1 MKLKNY
7 LNKNKIGG
15 LILIIVI
22 IIAFGFG
29 GFGGGF
35 LSNNQN
41 NLAKI
46 NKTNVTSQDL
56 IDFINRSGIAQETIQ
71 KNINNNIIEELLTG
85 LVSNILLSFEIEDF
99 DMTISQNSLSDKIK
113 LNNNFNDN
121 NGNFERLK
129 YEKFL
134 LENNISAPLFEK
146 RLKDRELQKK
156 LFDFIGAGTVSPKF
170 LTKKLYE
177 VENRKLNI
185 EFINLDMFYKKSD
198 EITEN
203 DLISFIEENEDKL
216 KVEYIDFKYALIN
229 PRNLIGISEYN
240 QEFFDKID
248 QIENSILNGVEFDS
262 IISELNI
269 NTTKI
274 EDYKYSDTSNNIQ
287 KKIYE
292 VRNNDFDIFEEG
304 ENYIIYK
311 IESLKKKKPN
321 LNDNQIRKEIIE
333 LVVQKN
339 KFDYN
344 KNILEKIKNDKFTK
358 QDFLELGK
366 DQIQSLKF
374 NSIKDNNKFEINSV
388 QMLYSLPLD
397 SFTLINDDNKNI
409 YLAKINNYDEINI
422 EMNSED
428 FEKFS
433 NKENMEIRNNI
444 LKSYDLLI
452 NQKYNVDINQV
463 AINNVK
469 NLFQWL

>member
-1 MKLKNY
+1 MKLGNY

-41 NLAKI
+41 NVAKI
-46 NKTNVTSQDL
+46 NKTNITSQDL

-99 DMTISQNSLSDKIK
+99 DMTISQSSLSDKIK
-113 LNNNFNDN
+113 FNNNFNDD

-170 LTKKLYE
+170 LAKKLYE

-203 DLISFIEENEDKL
+203 DLINFINENEDQL
-216 KVEYIDFKYALIN
+216 KVEYIDFKYASIN
-229 PRNLIGISEYN
+229 PQNLIGINEYN
-240 QEFFDKID
+240 QEFFDKIE

-269 NTTKI
+269 STTKV
-274 EDYKYSDTSNNIQ
+274 EDYKYSDTSNDIQ

-292 VRNNDFDIFEEG
+292 VRNNNFDIFEEG

-321 LNDNQIRKEIIE
+321 LKDNQIKKEIIE

-344 KNILEKIKNDKFTK
+344 KNILEKIKNEKFTE
-358 QDFLELGK
+358 QNFLELGK

-388 QMLYSLPLD
+388 KMLYSLPLK
-397 SFTLINDDNKNI
+397 SITLINDENNNI
-409 YLAKINNYDEINI
+409 YLAKINNYDELNTEINT
-422 EMNSED
+422 ED
-428 FEKFS
+428 FEKLL

-444 LKSYDLLI
+444 LKSYDLLL
-452 NQKYNVDINQV
+452 NQKYNVDINQI

-469 NLFQWL
+469 NLFQ

>member
-41 NLAKI
+41 NVAKI
-46 NKTNVTSQDL
+46 NKTNITSQDL

-185 EFINLDMFYKKSD
+185 EFINLDMFYKKND

-203 DLISFIEENEDKL
+203 DLINFINENEDQL
-216 KVEYIDFKYALIN
+216 KVEYIDFKYASIN
-229 PRNLIGISEYN
+229 PQNLIGINEYN

-269 NTTKI
+269 STTKV
-274 EDYKYSDTSNNIQ
+274 EDYKYSDTSNDIQ

-292 VRNNDFDIFEEG
+292 VRNNNFDIFEEG

-321 LNDNQIRKEIIE
+321 LKDNQIKKEIIE
-333 LVVQKN
+333 LVAQKN

-344 KNILEKIKNDKFTK
+344 KNILEKIKNEKFTE
-358 QDFLELGK
+358 QNFLELGK

-388 QMLYSLPLD
+388 KMLYSLPLK
-397 SFTLINDDNKNI
+397 SITLINDENNNI
-409 YLAKINNYDEINI
+409 YLAKINNYDELNT
-422 EMNSED
+422 EMNTED
-428 FEKFS
+428 FEKLL

-469 NLFQWL
+469 NLFQ

>member
-46 NKTNVTSQDL
+46 NKTNVTSQNL

-85 LVSNILLSFEIEDF
+85 LVSNLLLSFEIEDF

-146 RLKDRELQKK
+146 RLMDRELQKK

-216 KVEYIDFKYALIN
+216 KVEYIDFKYASIN
-229 PRNLIGISEYN
+229 PRKLIGINEYN

-269 NTTKI
+269 NTTKV
-274 EDYKYSDTSNNIQ
+274 EDFKYSDTSNNIQ

-397 SFTLINDDNKNI
+397 SITLINDDNKNI

-422 EMNSED
+422 EINSED

-452 NQKYNVDINQV
+452 NQKYNVDINQI

-469 NLFQWL
+469 NLFQ

>member
-216 KVEYIDFKYALIN
+216 KVEYIDFKYASIN
-229 PRNLIGISEYN
+229 PRNLIGINEYN

-344 KNILEKIKNDKFTK
+344 KNILEKIKNKKFTK

-469 NLFQWL
+469 NLFQ

>member
-85 LVSNILLSFEIEDF
+85 LVSNLLLSFEIEDF

-216 KVEYIDFKYALIN
+216 KVEYIDFKYASIN
-229 PRNLIGISEYN
+229 PQNLIGINEYN

-269 NTTKI
+269 NTTKV

-344 KNILEKIKNDKFTK
+344 KNILEKIKNDKFTE

-397 SFTLINDDNKNI
+397 SITLINDDNKNI

-469 NLFQWL
+469 NLFQ

>member
-1 MKLKNY
+1 MKLGNY

-41 NLAKI
+41 NVAKI
-46 NKTNVTSQDL
+46 NKTNITSQDL

-99 DMTISQNSLSDKIK
+99 DMTISQSSLSDKIK
-113 LNNNFNDN
+113 FNNNFNDD

-170 LTKKLYE
+170 LAKKLYE

-185 EFINLDMFYKKSD
+185 EFINLDMFYKKND

-203 DLISFIEENEDKL
+203 DLINFINENEDQL
-216 KVEYIDFKYALIN
+216 KVEYIDFKYASIN
-229 PRNLIGISEYN
+229 PQNLIGINEYN

-269 NTTKI
+269 STTKV
-274 EDYKYSDTSNNIQ
+274 EDYKYSDTSNDIQ

-292 VRNNDFDIFEEG
+292 VRNNNFDIFEEG

-321 LNDNQIRKEIIE
+321 LKDNQIKKEIIE
-333 LVVQKN
+333 LVAQKN

-344 KNILEKIKNDKFTK
+344 KNILEKIKNEKFTE
-358 QDFLELGK
+358 QNFLELGK

-388 QMLYSLPLD
+388 KMLYSLPLK
-397 SFTLINDDNKNI
+397 SITLINDENNNI
-409 YLAKINNYDEINI
+409 YLAKINNYDELDT
-422 EMNSED
+422 EMNTED
-428 FEKFS
+428 FEKLL

-469 NLFQWL
+469 NLFQ

>member
-170 LTKKLYE
+170 LAKKLYE

-216 KVEYIDFKYALIN
+216 KVEYIDFKYASIN
-229 PRNLIGISEYN
+229 PQNLIGINEYN

-269 NTTKI
+269 STTKV
-274 EDYKYSDTSNNIQ
+274 EDYKYSDTSNDIQ

-292 VRNNDFDIFEEG
+292 VRNNNFDIFEEG

-344 KNILEKIKNDKFTK
+344 KNILEKIKNEKFTE
-358 QDFLELGK
+358 QNFLELGK

-388 QMLYSLPLD
+388 KMLYSLPLK
-397 SFTLINDDNKNI
+397 SITLINDENNNI
-409 YLAKINNYDEINI
+409 YLAKINNYDELNT
-422 EMNSED
+422 EMNTED
-428 FEKFS
+428 FEKLL

-463 AINNVK
+463 AINSVK
-469 NLFQWL
+469 NLFQ

>member
-99 DMTISQNSLSDKIK
+99 DMTISQSSLSDKIK
-113 LNNNFNDN
+113 FNNNFNDD

-170 LTKKLYE
+170 LAKKLYE

-203 DLISFIEENEDKL
+203 DLINFINENEDQL
-216 KVEYIDFKYALIN
+216 KVEYIDFKYASIN
-229 PRNLIGISEYN
+229 PQNLIGINEYN

-269 NTTKI
+269 STTKI
-274 EDYKYSDTSNNIQ
+274 EDYKYSDTSNDIQ

-292 VRNNDFDIFEEG
+292 VRNNNFDIFEEG

-321 LNDNQIRKEIIE
+321 LKDNQIKKEIIE

-344 KNILEKIKNDKFTK
+344 KNILEKIKNKKFTE

-388 QMLYSLPLD
+388 KMLYSLPLK
-397 SFTLINDDNKNI
+397 SITLINDENNNI
-409 YLAKINNYDEINI
+409 YLAKINNYDELNT
-422 EMNSED
+422 EMNTED
-428 FEKFS
+428 FEKLL

-469 NLFQWL
+469 NLFQ

>member
-121 NGNFERLK
+121 DGNFERLK

-269 NTTKI
+269 NTTKV

-344 KNILEKIKNDKFTK
+344 KNILEKIKNKKFTK

-397 SFTLINDDNKNI
+397 SITLINDDDKNI

-433 NKENMEIRNNI
+433 NKENMEIRNKI

-469 NLFQWL
+469 NLFQ

>member
-216 KVEYIDFKYALIN
+216 KVEYIDFKYASIN
-229 PRNLIGISEYN
+229 PRNLIGINEYN

-269 NTTKI
+269 NTTKV

-344 KNILEKIKNDKFTK
+344 KNILEKIKNKKFTK

-397 SFTLINDDNKNI
+397 SITLINDDNKNI

-433 NKENMEIRNNI
+433 NKKNMEIRNNI

-469 NLFQWL
+469 NLFQ

>member
-99 DMTISQNSLSDKIK
+99 DMTISQSSLSDKIK
-113 LNNNFNDN
+113 FNNNFNDD

-170 LTKKLYE
+170 LAKKLYE

-203 DLISFIEENEDKL
+203 DLINFINENEDQL
-216 KVEYIDFKYALIN
+216 KVEYIDFKYASIN
-229 PRNLIGISEYN
+229 PQNLIGINEYN

-274 EDYKYSDTSNNIQ
+274 EDYKYSDTSNDIQ

-292 VRNNDFDIFEEG
+292 VRNNNFDIFEEG

-321 LNDNQIRKEIIE
+321 LKDNQIKKEIIE

-344 KNILEKIKNDKFTK
+344 KNILEKIKNEKFTE
-358 QDFLELGK
+358 QNFLELGK

-388 QMLYSLPLD
+388 KMLYSLPLK
-397 SFTLINDDNKNI
+397 SITLINDENNNI
-409 YLAKINNYDEINI
+409 YLAKINNYDELNT
-422 EMNSED
+422 EMNTQD
-428 FEKFS
+428 FEKLL

-469 NLFQWL
+469 NLFQ

>member
-1 MKLKNY
+1 MKLGNY

-41 NLAKI
+41 NVAKI
-46 NKTNVTSQDL
+46 NKTNITSQDL
-56 IDFINRSGIAQETIQ
+56 IDFINKSGIAQETIQ

-99 DMTISQNSLSDKIK
+99 DMTISQSSLSDKIK
-113 LNNNFNDN
+113 FNNNFNDD

-170 LTKKLYE
+170 LAKKLYE

-216 KVEYIDFKYALIN
+216 KVEYIDFKYASIN
-229 PRNLIGISEYN
+229 PQNLIGINEYN

-269 NTTKI
+269 NTTKV

-344 KNILEKIKNDKFTK
+344 KNILEKIKNEKFTE
-358 QDFLELGK
+358 QNFLELGK

-388 QMLYSLPLD
+388 KMLYSLPLK
-397 SFTLINDDNKNI
+397 SITLINDENNNI
-409 YLAKINNYDEINI
+409 YLAKINNYDELNT
-422 EMNSED
+422 EMNTED
-428 FEKFS
+428 FEKLL

-469 NLFQWL
+469 NLFQ

>member
-1 MKLKNY
+1 MKLGNY

-41 NLAKI
+41 NVAKI
-46 NKTNVTSQDL
+46 NKTNITSQDL

-99 DMTISQNSLSDKIK
+99 DMTISQSSLSDKIK
-113 LNNNFNDN
+113 FNNNFNDD

-170 LTKKLYE
+170 LAKKLYE

-203 DLISFIEENEDKL
+203 DLINFINENEDQL
-216 KVEYIDFKYALIN
+216 KVEYIDFKYASIN
-229 PRNLIGISEYN
+229 PQNLIGINEYN

-269 NTTKI
+269 STTKV
-274 EDYKYSDTSNNIQ
+274 EDYKYSDNSNDIQ

-292 VRNNDFDIFEEG
+292 VRNNNFDIFEEG

-321 LNDNQIRKEIIE
+321 LKDNQIKKEIIE

-344 KNILEKIKNDKFTK
+344 KNILEKIKNEKFTE
-358 QDFLELGK
+358 QNFLELGK

-388 QMLYSLPLD
+388 KMLYSLPLK
-397 SFTLINDDNKNI
+397 SITLINDENNNI
-409 YLAKINNYDEINI
+409 YLAKINNYDELNT
-422 EMNSED
+422 EMNTED
-428 FEKFS
+428 FEKLL

-469 NLFQWL
+469 NLFQ

>member
-170 LTKKLYE
+170 LAKKLYE

-216 KVEYIDFKYALIN
+216 KVEYIDFKYASIN
-229 PRNLIGISEYN
+229 PRNLIGINEYN

-269 NTTKI
+269 NTTKV

-397 SFTLINDDNKNI
+397 SITLINDDNKNI

-469 NLFQWL
+469 NLFQ

>member
-1 MKLKNY
+1 MKLGNY

-41 NLAKI
+41 NVAKI
-46 NKTNVTSQDL
+46 NKTNITSQDL

-99 DMTISQNSLSDKIK
+99 DMTISQSSLSDKIK
-113 LNNNFNDN
+113 LNNNFNDD

-170 LTKKLYE
+170 LAKKLYE

-185 EFINLDMFYKKSD
+185 EFINLDMFYKKSN
-198 EITEN
+198 EINEN
-203 DLISFIEENEDKL
+203 DLINFIDENEDQL
-216 KVEYIDFKYALIN
+216 KEEYIDFKYALIN
-229 PRNLIGISEYN
+229 PQNLIGINEYN

-269 NTTKI
+269 NTTKV
-274 EDYKYSDTSNNIQ
+274 EDYNYSDTSNDIQ

-292 VRNNDFDIFEEG
+292 VRNNNFDIFEEG

-321 LNDNQIRKEIIE
+321 LNDNQIRTEIIE

-344 KNILEKIKNDKFTK
+344 KNILEKIKNKKFTE

-388 QMLYSLPLD
+388 KMLYSLPLK
-397 SFTLINDDNKNI
+397 SITLINDENNNI
-409 YLAKINNYDEINI
+409 YLAKINNYDELNI

-428 FEKFS
+428 FEKLS
-433 NKENMEIRNNI
+433 NKDNMEIRNNI

-452 NQKYNVDINQV
+452 NQKYNVDINQA
-463 AINNVK
+463 AINSVK
-469 NLFQWL
+469 NLFQ

>member
-85 LVSNILLSFEIEDF
+85 LVSNLLLSFEIEDF

-170 LTKKLYE
+170 LAKKLYE

-216 KVEYIDFKYALIN
+216 KVEYIDFKYASIN
-229 PRNLIGISEYN
+229 PRNLIGINEYN

-269 NTTKI
+269 NTTKV

-344 KNILEKIKNDKFTK
+344 KNILEKIKNEKFTK
-358 QDFLELGK
+358 QDFLKLGK

-397 SFTLINDDNKNI
+397 SITLINDDNKNI

-452 NQKYNVDINQV
+452 NQKYNVDINQI

-469 NLFQWL
+469 NLFQ

>member
-269 NTTKI
+269 NTTKV

-397 SFTLINDDNKNI
+397 SITLINDDNKNI

-469 NLFQWL
+469 NLFQ

>member
-216 KVEYIDFKYALIN
+216 KVEYIDFKYASIN
-229 PRNLIGISEYN
+229 PRNLIGINEYN

-269 NTTKI
+269 NTTKV

-433 NKENMEIRNNI
+433 NKENTEIRNNI

-469 NLFQWL
+469 NLFQ

>member
-1 MKLKNY
+1 MKLGNY

-41 NLAKI
+41 NVAKI
-46 NKTNVTSQDL
+46 NKTNITSQDL
-56 IDFINRSGIAQETIQ
+56 INFINRSGIAQETIQ

-99 DMTISQNSLSDKIK
+99 DMTISQSSLSDKIK
-113 LNNNFNDN
+113 LNNNFNDD

-170 LTKKLYE
+170 LAKKLYE

-203 DLISFIEENEDKL
+203 DLINFVNENEDQL
-216 KVEYIDFKYALIN
+216 KVEYIDFKYASIN
-229 PRNLIGISEYN
+229 PQNLIGIDEYN

-269 NTTKI
+269 NTTKV
-274 EDYKYSDTSNNIQ
+274 EDYKYSDTSNDIQ

-292 VRNNDFDIFEEG
+292 VRNNNFDIFEEG

-311 IESLKKKKPN
+311 IESLKKKRPN
-321 LNDNQIRKEIIE
+321 LKDNQIKKEIIE

-344 KNILEKIKNDKFTK
+344 KNILEKIKNEKFTE

-388 QMLYSLPLD
+388 KMLYSLPLK
-397 SFTLINDDNKNI
+397 SITLINDENNNI
-409 YLAKINNYDEINI
+409 YLAKINNYDELNT
-422 EMNSED
+422 EMNTED
-428 FEKFS
+428 FEKLL
-433 NKENMEIRNNI
+433 NKENMAIRNNI

-469 NLFQWL
+469 NLFQ